1 MPPSSLI
8 IGLIQQIN
16 NEDREANWRSS
27 EKGIRQAAA
36 QGAKLIILPELH
48 SSLYFC
54 QTENPDYFQLAEPLP
69 GPTTEHFAKI
79 AQELAVTLVTSIF
92 QRRAVGIYHNTAV
105 VIDPQGKI
113 SGSYQKMHI
122 PDDPGFYEKYYFSPG
137 DQGFIPIQSNNLC
150 LGVQVCWDQW
160 FPEGARLMTL
170 AGADLLIYPAAIGWE
185 KQESCDQL
193 KQKELNA
200 WIAIQQSHAIAN
212 GIPVIC
218 CNRSGVETTEDGG
231 GIEFWGNSFVVAADG
246 GIIAR
251 SPTDTADVLV
261 CTVDLEQTRTQRH
274 TWPFLRDRRI
284 DQYQGLNQRYL

>member
-1 MPPSSLI
+1 MLHPYLTV
-8 IGLIQQIN
+8 GLVQQTN
-16 NEDREANWRSS
+16 CKDRASNWLSS

-36 QGAKLIILPELH
+36 QGATLIVLPELH

-54 QTENPDYFQLAEPLP
+54 QTENPDHFQLAETLP
-69 GPTTEHFAKI
+69 GPTTAYFAKI
-79 AQELAVTLVTSIF
+79 AQELSITLVISIF
-92 QRRAVGIYHNTAV
+92 QRRMVGVYYNTAV

-137 DQGFIPIQSNNLC
+137 DQGFVPIQSNTLC

-170 AGADLLIYPAAIGWE
+170 AGADLLIYPTAIGWE
-185 KQESCDQL
+185 KQEDCDQL

-231 GIEFWGNSFVVAADG
+231 GIQFWGNSFVVAADG
-246 GIIAR
+246 EVIAR
-251 SPTDTADVLV
+251 SPTNDADVLV

-284 DQYQGLNQRYL
+284 DQYQGLNQRHL